1 MIRDERESRQT
12 APLFVTH
19 AFLIKAW
26 QVEAGAVWGRGFL
39 PLILK
44 TKHKKD
50 LREKGILNAEDQA
63 SWNPSAKGLANLVLS
78 TRFWV
83 RVMTSQLEGVLGLLR
98 ASLQGVQNTNTPAPH
113 SALDFGFFFNLKFLI
128 FDIGIYK

>member
-113 SALDFGFFFNLKFLI
+113 SALDFVLFF
-128 FDIGIYK
+128 

>member
-50 LREKGILNAEDQA
+50 LRGKGILNAKDQA
-63 SWNPSAKGLANLVLS
+63 SWNPGAN
-78 TRFWV
+78 TQHPPRA
-83 RVMTSQLEGVLGLLR
+83 VMS
-98 ASLQGVQNTNTPAPH
+98 SLPPRMGR
-113 SALDFGFFFNLKFLI
+113 SR
-128 FDIGIYK
+128 

>member
-1 MIRDERESRQT
+1 MIGDERESRQT

-63 SWNPSAKGLANLVLS
+63 SSNPSAKGLVNLVLS
-78 TRFWV
+78 TPILGESDDVTARGGCWV
-83 RVMTSQLEGVLGLLR
+83 F
-98 ASLQGVQNTNTPAPH
+98 ASY
-113 SALDFGFFFNLKFLI
+113 I
-128 FDIGIYK
+128 FARCAKH

>member
-98 ASLQGVQNTNTPAPH
+98 ASLQGVQITNTPAPH
-113 SALDFGFFFNLKFLI
+113 SALDFVSFF
-128 FDIGIYK
+128 